1 MNQTCANC
9 KYSIFY
15 PTVDEYKC
23 IKHDIWVDDLLCTD
37 FTIGSH
43 MPDYTTNLGIFDDG
57 KEEGEDD

>member
-23 IKHDIWVDDLLCTD
+23 LKHDIWPEHVCTD